1 MGRNLNVIL
10 LTVFVCAWL
19 PATRVTAAAPPATA
33 PTTAGSYTVA
43 RADVAMAYLELDRLY
58 ANAKLTDDERA
69 RLNRKFDEATIL
81 YFRNQPSD
89 AVHMIHELIDSLAP
103 AGRAPLSAEARLARS
118 LRVRLSPWVA
128 QARRTT
134 PLRVSLSPM
143 YSLVTDAPVKLH
155 LVIRP
160 DAPDSA
166 ESKPVFDRELEIDA
180 RGKSPAFI
188 APQPDAP
195 VGAYRVELV
204 APDGTR
210 SYAGRWFVAQQP
222 SEIQRRSNIV
232 RMNGLRQDSQ
242 QIILATAA
250 VAARNNLMADQFNE
264 VDGARFTS
272 DPIRLMSDVTGEI
285 EQLEND
291 RDPFVD
297 RAGDYWRTI
306 LIGALQIPARI
317 YAPKAATS
325 GQPVPL
331 VIALHGA
338 GGEEALFMEAYGHGQ
353 IKRLAD
359 EKGFLLVAPSTY
371 YTMTSPDALEGI
383 VHALSYDYLIDP
395 KRIYVIGH
403 SLGAMTAQSFA
414 TRWPDRVA
422 AVCMIAGGT
431 PFPNQK
437 RMAPTLM
444 LGADVD
450 PILAGVGMDLKK
462 VSDDAT
468 RNGLPIEFRMIR
480 NEGHTLIVT
489 DVMPDAINWLL
500 KHELPK

>member
-1 MGRNLNVIL
+1 MTRKPYVIL
-10 LTVFVCAWL
+10 LTVFVCAW
-19 PATRVTAAAPPATA
+19 PCSGRVGAAAPATA
-33 PTTAGSYTVA
+33 PTAARSYTVA

-58 ANAKLTDDERA
+58 AQAKLSDDERA
-69 RLNRKFDEATIL
+69 RVNHQFDEATIL

-89 AVHMIHELIDSLAP
+89 AIRMIHELIDSLTS
-103 AGRAPLSAEARLARS
+103 AGRAPLSPEARLARS

-134 PLRVSLSPM
+134 PLRVSINPM
-143 YSLVTDAPVKLH
+143 YAVPIDGPTKLH

-160 DAPDSA
+160 EADG
-166 ESKPVFDRELEIDA
+166 SKPVFDREVEIDA
-180 RGKSPAFI
+180 HGKTPAFI

-210 SYAGRWFVAQQP
+210 SYAGRWFVAEQP
-222 SEIQRRSNIV
+222 TEVQRRSNIV

-250 VAARNNLMADQFNE
+250 VAARNNLLADQFNE

-272 DPIRLMSDVTGEI
+272 NPPALVNEVIREI

-306 LIGALQIPARI
+306 LIGALQIPSRI

-338 GGEEALFMEAYGHGQ
+338 GGEEALFMEAYGHGL

-359 EKGFLLVAPSTY
+359 EKGFLVVAPSTY

-403 SLGAMTAQSFA
+403 SLGAMTAESFA

-422 AVCMIAGGT
+422 AICMIAGGT
-431 PFPNQK
+431 TFPNQK
-437 RMAPTLM
+437 NMSPTLM
-444 LGADVD
+444 IGADVD
-450 PILAGVGMDLKK
+450 PILSGVGMDLQK
-462 VSDDAT
+462 VADDAK
-468 RNGLPIEFRMIR
+468 RNSLPVEFRLMR

-489 DVMPDAINWLL
+489 DVLPDAIEWLF
-500 KHELPK
+500 KHEQQR